1 MPKRDA
7 APQSRVEELTAA
19 VGGSRELRLLPPP
32 PPQHPL
38 LLSPALPPPAIPG
51 RVAEGAWASC
61 APVSPSACR
70 RSHRAALLTNP
81 PIVLGPRLCPP
92 TPQVWALQPAGPA
105 LLFPPSPA
113 LGSSPPPLPARGLQ
127 TEAPASPES
136 PSSGAARPGPAPCP
150 RLLEDAP
157 VGTHSNRREQRRTS
171 QKATERLVLHR
182 LGPYAVMTGKRP
194 PGPLD
199 PVIYNK
205 LALLEADAGHR
216 PPAGICKSASL
227 PGPGSEGQLGYK
239 GTYFTYPVGS
249 PGVGHDS
256 LTGWN
261 PHMSYG
267 GVVAG
272 QSLQADSMLMNC
284 LLYQREAENV
294 QPVEKGRDHAMRNLL
309 LAQEKWAGHLEH
321 RNPLLQA
328 ARGSPYLGMKGPGP
342 PGCAP
347 LAAPKPIYRNPM
359 CYVDPGY
366 GPPSCLALGTPGAES
381 GTKRPLDM
389 DWTVA
394 APLLPQANSHCSLAS
409 APSKSQHLEASFLSL
424 PQTGAPGKEP
434 VANLSSYQA
443 TLDKY
448 RAIRSAL
455 FMDSKYPTPYGGHKK
470 AAEGL
475 PGSWPKL
482 PQPPAPTYQE
492 RAASHYPL
500 ALHEQPLLY
509 PPGYPPPEKPPSSVL
524 SLQSPSPYKGFSY
537 GGSGLPGTYPQQ
549 QMVRGPCVPSSKLEG
564 CAYPTGPIQVSS
576 PGLKAGTATSHEPEP
591 PPTPKCQLDF
601 ISQTPGY
608 AFAPRDNLSLYGP
621 ALGAGG
627 MSPAQD
633 VSRGKLGANQ
643 QSAFQ
648 LVCQHTGNGGPNLN
662 TGSQREASCPI
673 SRPSKTEKPRQE
685 SEDKKWL
692 YSFGKE
698 EARPRPGLEEHPSTP
713 IIIPDS
719 PAPMTPPSLGPRN
732 LLPSPREHPQALKQ
746 KEATPPPGSPPMPI
760 INNVFSLAP
769 YRDYLDNRCEKV
781 PDLPLSKAQTLSTT
795 CSLAPCPAADSEAY
809 SELPKEVESKDGHGE
824 ESEVLLL
831 PTYGQ
836 SQVESGAHP
845 SSQCPPKEEV
855 ALDLS
860 LKKQLAELSTGVL
873 NQGLPAEPAPCTNAA
888 EAKQAAQE
896 QRPRLPAPPPLVP
909 AVVETV
915 PRTSFHSSVAF
926 MFHKFKILRPA
937 PSSTITPTPAPA
949 PAPASA
955 PAPAPALA
963 LAPAPATA
971 PALAPAP
978 APAPVPTPAPVP
990 APAPIPVPIPAPT
1003 QSASLQLL
1011 TQPVQVTCLNVTLPE
1026 PTPPAPPVASEPA
1039 PAAGKASRGSE
1050 ASPTQVGST
1059 EQHFT
1064 GLHMSLCEAISGFV
1078 AHTSPERLREW
1089 LEETEESP
1097 SLSLPPSSSAAKGQ
1111 SRARVAEG
1119 RAQDTWLS
1127 CVGVKGLLAE
1137 LLAQLETFLFTH
1149 KCPFPHVVR
1158 AGAIFV
1164 PIYLVKEKLFPR
1176 LPGSLV
1182 DHVLQE
1188 HRVELR
1194 PTTLSEERAL
1204 RDCAL
1209 DGCTSRMLKLLALR
1223 QLPDIYPDLLGLQW
1237 RDCIRRQLGEHNR
1250 QSPQAKAEAAP
1261 SEVFKFREVSPVCTT
1276 LEPRGPKTK
1285 KKKRGTPG
1293 PCSEECEQPG
1303 ATPEMEPAPDT
1314 ASAAK
1319 LQGEAEGQARPG
1331 LPGSVLRARFHRLL
1345 QAAWQDGL
1353 PLPTGRRR
1361 GLAQTQPPP
1370 YPELVG

>member
-1 MPKRDA
+1 
-7 APQSRVEELTAA
+7 
-19 VGGSRELRLLPPP
+19 
-32 PPQHPL
+32 
-38 LLSPALPPPAIPG
+38 
-51 RVAEGAWASC
+51 
-61 APVSPSACR
+61 
-70 RSHRAALLTNP
+70 
-81 PIVLGPRLCPP
+81 
-92 TPQVWALQPAGPA
+92 
-105 LLFPPSPA
+105 
-113 LGSSPPPLPARGLQ
+113 
-127 TEAPASPES
+127 
-136 PSSGAARPGPAPCP
+136 
-150 RLLEDAP
+150 
-157 VGTHSNRREQRRTS
+157 
-171 QKATERLVLHR
+171 
-182 LGPYAVMTGKRP
+182 MTGKRP

-216 PPAGICKSASL
+216 QPVGVCKSGSL
-227 PGPGSEGQLGYK
+227 PGPGNEGHLGYK

-249 PGVGHDS
+249 PEVGHDS
-256 LTGWN
+256 LAGWN
-261 PHMSYG
+261 PHVSYG

-272 QSLQADSMLMNC
+272 QSLRADSMLMNC
-284 LLYQREAENV
+284 LLYQRDAESV

-309 LAQEKWAGHLEH
+309 LAQEKWAGHLDH
-321 RNPLLQA
+321 RDPLLQA
-328 ARGSPYLGMKGPGP
+328 TRASPYLGMKGPGP

-347 LAAPKPIYRNPM
+347 LAAPKPIYRNPV
-359 CYVDPGY
+359 CYMDPGY

-394 APLLPQANSHCSLAS
+394 APLLPQGNSHCSLAS
-409 APSKSQHLEASFLSL
+409 APSKSQHLEATFLPL
-424 PQTGAPGKEP
+424 PQTGAPGKES
-434 VANLSSYQA
+434 VANLSSYQVA
-443 TLDKY
+443 LDKY

-455 FMDSKYPTPYGGHKK
+455 FLDSKYPPPYGGHKK

-475 PGSWPKL
+475 PGSWTKL
-482 PQPPAPTYQE
+482 PQPPVPTYQE
-492 RAASHYPL
+492 RAPSHYPL

-509 PPGYPPPEKPPSSVL
+509 PPGYPPPEKPNSSVL
-524 SLQSPSPYKGFSY
+524 SLQSPNPYKGFNY
-537 GGSGLPGTYPQQ
+537 RGSGLPGTYPQQ
-549 QMVRGPCVPSSKLEG
+549 QTARGPCVPSSKLEG

-576 PGLKAGTATSHEPEP
+576 PGLKAGTAASHEPEP

-601 ISQTPGY
+601 IPQTPGY

-627 MSPAQD
+627 VSPARD
-633 VSRGKLGANQ
+633 APRGKLGANQ
-643 QSAFQ
+643 HSAFQ
-648 LVCQHTGNGGPNLN
+648 LVCPHAGSGGPNPN
-662 TGSQREASCPI
+662 TGSQREASCPV
-673 SRPSKTEKPRQE
+673 SHPAKAEKPRQE

-698 EARPRPGLEEHPSTP
+698 KARPRPGVEEPSPTP
-713 IIIPDS
+713 IVIPDS
-719 PAPMTPPSLGPRN
+719 PAPRTPPGSGSRN
-732 LLPSPREHPQALKQ
+732 PPPSPREHPQGLRQTEGTA
-746 KEATPPPGSPPMPI
+746 PPCSPPMPI

-769 YRDYLDNRCEKV
+769 YRDYLDNRCEKM
-781 PDLPLSKAQTLSTT
+781 PDLPLPKAQSLSTA
-795 CSLAPCPAADSEAY
+795 CSLGPCPAADPEAF
-809 SELPKEVESKDGHGE
+809 SELPKEAEGKDGRGE
-824 ESEVLLL
+824 EGEVLLL
-831 PTYGQ
+831 PPCGEP
-836 SQVESGAHP
+836 QVEPGTVA

-860 LKKQLAELSTGVL
+860 LKKQLAELSKGAL
-873 NQGLPAEPAPCTNAA
+873 NQGLPTDPVPSSETH
-888 EAKQAAQE
+888 QAVQE
-896 QRPRLPAPPPLVP
+896 EQPRLPAPPPLVP
-909 AVVETV
+909 AMVETA

-926 MFHKFKILRPA
+926 MFRKFKILRPA
-937 PSSTITPTPAPA
+937 PPPTIAPA
-949 PAPASA
+949 PAPVPVPA

-963 LAPAPATA
+963 
-971 PALAPAP
+971 
-978 APAPVPTPAPVP
+978 PVPVPPPVP
-990 APAPIPVPIPAPT
+990 APAPTPVPVPVPAPA

-1011 TQPVQVTCLNVTLPE
+1011 TQPLQVTCFNVTLPE

-1039 PAAGKASRGSE
+1039 PAVGKAGRGPE
-1050 ASPTQVGST
+1050 AAPTQVGST

-1064 GLHMSLCEAISGFV
+1064 GLHMSLCDAISGFV

-1089 LEETEESP
+1089 LEEAEESP
-1097 SLSLPPSSSAAKGQ
+1097 SLPLPPSSSPAKGQ
-1111 SRARVAEG
+1111 GRPRVAEG
-1119 RAQDTWLS
+1119 RARDTWLS

-1176 LPGSLV
+1176 LPGPSV

-1261 SEVFKFREVSPVCTT
+1261 SEGSKFREEVSAVSAN
-1276 LEPRGPKTK
+1276 LEPRGSKAK
-1285 KKKRGTPG
+1285 KKKKGTPG
-1293 PCSEECEQPG
+1293 PCSEESGQPG
-1303 ATPEMEPAPDT
+1303 APPEMEPAPDR

-1319 LQGEAEGQARPG
+1319 PRAEAEGQAPLG
-1331 LPGSVLRARFHRLL
+1331 LPGSMFRARFHRLL

-1361 GLAQTQPPP
+1361 GLAQTQPPA